1 MNYSKTKMKTID
13 YPKTAIDPVMTEV
26 RRHKQEIA
34 EAFGF
39 DVVALGR
46 SLQQREI
53 GDPRFKT
60 PGGEQDG
67 GGQLATRPESK

>member
-1 MNYSKTKMKTID
+1 MKTID
-13 YPKTAIDPVMTEV
+13 TPETVVDPVISEV

-39 DVVALGR
+39 DVMALGR
-46 SLQQREI
+46 SLQEREQ

-60 PGGEQDG
+60 PEGGLGVTGKSPICRE
-67 GGQLATRPESK
+67 AE

>member
-1 MNYSKTKMKTID
+1 MKTID
-13 YPKTAIDPVMTEV
+13 YPKTVIDPVITEV

-34 EAFGF
+34 EVFGF
-39 DVVALGR
+39 DVMALGR
-46 SLQQREI
+46 SLQRREL

-67 GGQLATRPESK
+67 DGQPATHPESK

>member
-1 MNYSKTKMKTID
+1 MKTFDYSKTIV
-13 YPKTAIDPVMTEV
+13 DPVLTEV
-26 RRHKQEIA
+26 RRHKEEIA
-34 EAFGF
+34 EAFEF

-60 PGGEQDG
+60 PDREQ
-67 GGQLATRPESK
+67 QVLPPNKP